1 MSEPDEH
8 FARLLLIYPRAYRE
22 ERGEEILGT
31 LLDASPSHK
40 SYPGLR
46 DVLDVTLHGMQLRLG
61 LTADRFVGRVLGLAA
76 MPGLVI
82 AAVLS
87 IFLSIFGEWLP
98 HVGRA
103 APMNGPLSTVGLL
116 VYIAWVL
123 GAASALIW
131 PHRRRVFAAVCVFA
145 TVLVVA
151 STVGRHGFPT
161 ARPAMMALVA
171 GFGLPCVFAPIREPV
186 RHRLAASL
194 AVGVTSAMLIW
205 SFIATQRW
213 GPFYG
218 GFYWLGT
225 YRLGRSMP
233 YIAGAVLVAV
243 CVFLLLRR
251 IDVAG
256 ALVVLASP
264 FVIVSTSYIRDTHG
278 HIGPSLGGLIALV
291 ALVVW
296 LVVASVRD
304 LRRPLGERIGP
315 A

>member
-1 MSEPDEH
+1 MSERDEH
-8 FARLLLIYPRAYRE
+8 FARLLLMYPKAYRE

-40 SYPGLR
+40 YYPALR
-46 DVLDVTLHGMQLRLG
+46 DVLDITLHGMQMRLG

-76 MPGLVI
+76 MPGLAI

-87 IFLSIFGEWLP
+87 IFLAIFGEWLP
-98 HVGRA
+98 HVGQA

-116 VYIAWVL
+116 VYLAWVL

-131 PHRRRVFAAVCVFA
+131 PHRRRAFAAACVLA
-145 TVLVVA
+145 TVVVVA

-171 GFGLPCVFAPIREPV
+171 GFGLPCVFAPIRESV
-186 RHRLAASL
+186 RHRLAGSL
-194 AVGVTSAMLIW
+194 AVGVTSAVLIW
-205 SFIATQRW
+205 SFIASHRW
-213 GPFYG
+213 GSFYV

-225 YRLGRSMP
+225 YRLGRAMP
-233 YIAGAVLVAV
+233 FIAGAVVAAFCLFLV
-243 CVFLLLRR
+243 LRR
-251 IDVAG
+251 IDLAG

-264 FVIVSTSYIRDTHG
+264 FLIISTSYMRDTDW
-278 HIGPSLGGLIALV
+278 HIGLGFVALV

-296 LVVASVRD
+296 LGVAWVRD
-304 LRRPLGERIGP
+304 LRKPTNEHIEP

>member
-1 MSEPDEH
+1 MSERDEH
-8 FARLLLIYPRAYRE
+8 FARLLLIYPKAYRE

-31 LLDASPSHK
+31 LLEASPSHK
-40 SYPGLR
+40 SYPALR
-46 DVLDVTLHGMQLRLG
+46 DVLDVTLHGMQMRLG

-87 IFLSIFGEWLP
+87 IFLAIFGEWLA
-98 HVGRA
+98 HVGQA
-103 APMNGPLSTVGLL
+103 ASMNGPLSTVALL
-116 VYIAWVL
+116 VYLAWVL

-131 PHRRRVFAAVCVFA
+131 PLRRRVFAAVCVLA

-171 GFGLPCVFAPIREPV
+171 GFGLPCVFAPIRESV
-186 RHRLAASL
+186 RHRLAGSL

-205 SFIATQRW
+205 LFIASHRW
-213 GPFYG
+213 GSFYA

-225 YRLGRSMP
+225 YRLGRAMP
-233 YIAGAVLVAV
+233 FIAGAALVAV
-243 CVFLLLRR
+243 CLFLLLRR

-264 FVIVSTSYIRDTHG
+264 FLIVSTSYIRDTHG
-278 HIGPSLGGLIALV
+278 HIGPSFVGLVALV

-296 LVVASVRD
+296 LVVAWVRD
-304 LRRPLGERIGP
+304 LRRPTGERIGP